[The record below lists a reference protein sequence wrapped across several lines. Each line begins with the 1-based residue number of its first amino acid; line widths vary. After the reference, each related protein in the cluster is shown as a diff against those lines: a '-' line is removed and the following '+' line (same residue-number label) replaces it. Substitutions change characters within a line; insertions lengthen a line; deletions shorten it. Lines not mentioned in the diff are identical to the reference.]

1 MICGG
6 VAQLVERSVR
16 IREVMSSNLTV
27 STTRQGAWSQFAL
40 RAFSFSKIAARA
52 LQIAILTG
60 CCKQSESEFARF
72 GFYFFIKSIGQKD
85 FAGKK
90 PHG

>member
-27 STTRQGAWSQFAL
+27 ST
-40 RAFSFSKIAARA
+40 
-52 LQIAILTG
+52 
-60 CCKQSESEFARF
+60 KQPESGFARF

-85 FAGKK
+85 YAGKK